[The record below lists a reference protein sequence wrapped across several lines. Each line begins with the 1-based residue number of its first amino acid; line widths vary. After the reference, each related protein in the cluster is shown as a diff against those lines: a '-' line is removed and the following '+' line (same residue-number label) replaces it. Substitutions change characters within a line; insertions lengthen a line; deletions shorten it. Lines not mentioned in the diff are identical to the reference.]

1 MGAGSPRDE
10 ARTTDAKKMKTP
22 PLNAFR
28 YFDIAAQTESFVRA
42 AEHLHVTH
50 GAVSRQVRLLEESLG
65 VALFERRNRAIFLT
79 PAGRDLHAATQSI
92 FEQLQ
97 SAVQRVQQLEQDK
110 VLVLSCEPTIAMRWL
125 IPRLPGFHAAHPD
138 IQLHLVA
145 AGGPVDFARGGIDL
159 ALRRDDFHWDRQLHS
174 LKICDEW
181 VGPVCRPG
189 QDQRLDRQRLLH
201 SRTRADAW
209 SSWLRLSKQHA
220 RHTERSDYEHF
231 YLSIQAASA
240 GLGLAIASALMVRD
254 ELDSGQLQAPFGFLR
269 DGSAYHLLS
278 PQPLQDGSQRQRFA
292 QWVINQCQ
300 ACLTHLGLTQNDEPA
315 LPSPPQVR

>member
-1 MGAGSPRDE
+1 
-10 ARTTDAKKMKTP
+10 MKLP

-28 YFDIAAQTESFVRA
+28 YFDIAAETESFVRA

-65 VALFERRNRAIFLT
+65 VELFERRNRAIFLNA
-79 PAGRDLHAATQSI
+79 AGRTLHATTQSL
-92 FEQLQ
+92 F
-97 SAVQRVQQLEQDK
+97 SQLEGTVQHLRQQVQDT

-125 IPRLPGFHAAHPD
+125 IPRLPGFQAAHPD

-159 ALRRDDFHWDRQLHS
+159 ALRRDDFHWDRHLHS
-174 LKICDEW
+174 RKICDEW

-189 QDQRLDRQRLLH
+189 LGNTLDQRLLH

-209 SSWLRLSKQHA
+209 ANWLRLSGERA
-220 RHTERSDYEHF
+220 TSSERSDYEHF
-231 YLSIQAASA
+231 YLSVQAASA
-240 GLGLAIASALMVRD
+240 GLGMAIASALMVSD
-254 ELDSGQLQAPFGFLR
+254 ELDSGQLHAPRGFLR

-278 PQPLQDGSQRQRFA
+278 PQPLDDGSHRQRFA
-292 QWVINQCQ
+292 EWVSAECQ
-300 ACLTHLGLTQNDEPA
+300 ACLCQLGLAQNDEPA